1 MKSIVFF
8 LLMVLTFPVFAQE
21 LVRLGLDDLQSVSP
35 KIESVSVIKVEGQS
49 SVKITVQWP
58 VTICL
63 GEIEDL
69 KVENARL
76 IYKARVKTEL
86 DGLAYLEMW
95 AHLGD
100 KKFFSRGLDNS
111 IEKTTDWQALQA
123 PFVFEKEQNPDKVTL
138 NLVINGS
145 GTVWIDDILLL
156 AEPLK

>member
-35 KIESVSVIKVEGQS
+35 KIESDSVIKVEGQS

-100 KKFFSRGLDNS
+100 KN
-111 IEKTTDWQALQA
+111 
-123 PFVFEKEQNPDKVTL
+123 N
-138 NLVINGS
+138 
-145 GTVWIDDILLL
+145 
-156 AEPLK
+156 